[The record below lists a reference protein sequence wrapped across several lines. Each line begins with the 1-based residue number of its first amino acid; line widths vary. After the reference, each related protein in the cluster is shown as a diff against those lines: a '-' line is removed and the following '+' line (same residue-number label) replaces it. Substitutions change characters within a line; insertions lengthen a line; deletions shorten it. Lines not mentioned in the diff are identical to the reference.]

1 MATVSQIREGLATR
15 LGNISGL
22 RTAAT
27 VPDDPNPPQAI
38 VMPQEIQY
46 DTAMARGL
54 DTFTYTILVIVGRVD
69 ERSAQNL
76 LDGYCPSTGSTSI
89 KTALEDDKSLGG
101 VAKDLRVTSMRNYSS
116 VTVGP
121 NTYLGAEFTC
131 VVYAN

>member
-1 MATVSQIREGLATR
+1 MATVTQIRDGLATR

-54 DTFTYTILVIVGRVD
+54 DTFTYTILDCRARGRA
-69 ERSAQNL
+69 ERTESAGRL
-76 LDGYCPSTGSTSI
+76 LLKHREHQHQDRTRRRQVSRRCSTRFACHFDAQLLRRHGR
-89 KTALEDDKSLGG
+89 
-101 VAKDLRVTSMRNYSS
+101 AK
-116 VTVGP
+116 
-121 NTYLGAEFTC
+121 YLFGR
-131 VVYAN
+131 

>member
-1 MATVSQIREGLATR
+1 MATVSQIRDGLATR
-15 LGNISGL
+15 LGTIGGL

-76 LDGYCPSTGSTSI
+76 LDGYCASTGSTSI
-89 KTALEDDKSLGG
+89 KTALEGDKTLAG
-101 VAKDLRVTSMRNYSS
+101 VAQDLRVASMRNYSA
-116 VTVGP
+116 VAVGP